1 MVAHGVT
8 FASALPACSQPEMLA
23 LGREM
28 HAYVVKDTEL
38 AANSFVASVLVG
50 MYASHERVD
59 TARQVFVMVSVD
71 RQLGLWNAMICGYAK
86 AGMDEDA
93 LELFARMEAEDGIV
107 PSETT
112 MVGVLPACARSEA
125 FAGKEAV
132 HGYVLKRGMAD
143 NRFVQNAL
151 MDMYACLGDMD
162 AARRIFAAIE
172 PRDVVSWNTLITV
185 CVVQGHIGEAFQL
198 VREMQQQGRFTNA
211 TMEGDVT
218 GVAGESAHPE
228 SAPVHEH
235 MDTLLKQMRSHGYKP
250 DTSRVLLMT
259 STTMRTRRSSGTT
272 AAPRPLASLLL
283 PTAQRPL
290 ASCLAPTHLP
300 PPTNRPASAHLLS
313 TTPHSPASHP
323 SSPPARAHRLLTA
336 ST

>member
-1 MVAHGVT
+1 MPQKRVTARAGKSVRPQPCHHQSSKLGHSLPACLYWELPHCRALPLPPLAPGPRRAPRHARGGHPLTSFTLISILLSCSHLAHDTRLGREAHGFALKNGFLDGDERFVFNALLPMYARLCLDDDTQSLFGSVGAADASGGVEVTWNAMVSLLVQSGRCGEAVNVLYDMVAHGVT
-8 FASALPACSQPEMLA
+8 FASSLPACSQPEMLA

-28 HAYVVKDTEL
+28 HTYVLKDTEL
-38 AANSFVASVLVG
+38 AANSFVASALVD

-59 TARQVFVMVSVD
+59 TARQVFVMVSGD

-132 HGYVLKRGMAD
+132 HGYVLEHGMAD

-162 AARRIFAAIE
+162 
-172 PRDVVSWNTLITV
+172 STL
-185 CVVQGHIGEAFQL
+185 
-198 VREMQQQGRFTNA
+198 R
-211 TMEGDVT
+211 
-218 GVAGESAHPE
+218 
-228 SAPVHEH
+228 
-235 MDTLLKQMRSHGYKP
+235 
-250 DTSRVLLMT
+250 
-259 STTMRTRRSSGTT
+259 
-272 AAPRPLASLLL
+272 
-283 PTAQRPL
+283 
-290 ASCLAPTHLP
+290 
-300 PPTNRPASAHLLS
+300 
-313 TTPHSPASHP
+313 
-323 SSPPARAHRLLTA
+323 
-336 ST
+336 